1 MAQWLFGEVRV
12 RGFSLFKST
21 YNSSSS
27 YPPPPL
33 LPFSFLP
40 RLSGEAEQGGL
51 CTRRGKSLN
60 GPEQVSE
67 FSKENAAHT
76 QSERIQS
83 SCTGSRGR
91 RCQVGH
97 WGKAEKDVCV
107 ERQPSKGC
115 PHAVRRASG
124 REGMV
129 ACTNTVRLIK
139 GANKVK
145 IMEPGCLCRRKMQI
159 WKGINELSGWIGIGD
174 MDVKSQFSINR

>member
-1 MAQWLFGEVRV
+1 MAQWLLGEVRV

-97 WGKAEKDVCV
+97 WGKAEKDVYV
-107 ERQPSKGC
+107 EGQPSKGC

-139 GANKVK
+139 GANKDNGAWLFVQK
-145 IMEPGCLCRRKMQI
+145 KDANMERNKWAQWMDWNWWYGCEVTVFNK
-159 WKGINELSGWIGIGD
+159 
-174 MDVKSQFSINR
+174 